1 MDIVVKACSFL
12 REHYGVDKDGGT
24 LGVTNL
30 SGVDVSVVVFENGRM
45 EMFKSLCGPG
55 IHHATFT
62 MEMEF
67 VASSLLLAPS
77 EILADPSAAS
87 EDRRRRAI
95 LAVSEHVGMKDLW
108 TVEEID
114 RSILGTGED
123 YDVRR
128 GVYKRVWRR
137 MKMDVAV
144 EACRF
149 LCKYYKK
156 TDLVAMNLSAVEVPA
171 AVFESGDLAAFAD
184 RDVHDGTFTTE
195 MEFVASSL
203 LLAPSEFNAAAP
215 EYERRKQGILAV
227 LEHVGM
233 KDLWSVEEINHY
245 ILRNGTIRLHE
256 GDRRGVYSRVW
267 FHVPLV
273 ENSK

>member
-30 SGVDVSVVVFENGRM
+30 SGLDVSAGVFETGRM

-77 EILADPSAAS
+77 KILHRTSADCD
-87 EDRRRRAI
+87 DRRRKAI

-149 LCKYYKK
+149 LRKYYRK

-171 AVFESGDLAAFAD
+171 AVFESGDLAAFKAD
-184 RDVHDGTFTTE
+184 RDVHDGTFTAE

-215 EYERRKQGILAV
+215 QYERHKQGILAV

-233 KDLWSVEEINHY
+233 KDLWSVEDINHY

-256 GDRRGVYSRVW
+256 GVRRGVYSRVW
-267 FHVPLV
+267 FTGHWWH
-273 ENSK
+273 EI